1 MLGEVVPDLGVGPD
15 AATEAWPRSTATTE
29 GLALVTPPAEM
40 IERARLAALR
50 SPCAKSRRGVV
61 VYDPGAVRLLGRG
74 WNGQPEPFGCSGDDA
89 CRAACGKLC
98 VHAESRALATAR
110 LSTHADK
117 HDLHNTHLL
126 HVKVV
131 DELVVAG
138 GPPSCWQCSRE
149 ILDADLGGVWLFEER
164 TGARSWRFYT
174 AVEFHEATLLHAGLP
189 VRIVEPKDEW

>member
-1 MLGEVVPDLGVGPD
+1 
-15 AATEAWPRSTATTE
+15 
-29 GLALVTPPAEM
+29 VTPPAEM
-40 IERARLAALR
+40 VELARLAALR

-61 VYDPGAVRLLGRG
+61 VYDPGTVRLLGRG
-74 WNGQPEPFGCSGDDA
+74 WNGQPEPFACSGDDA

-98 VHAESRALATAR
+98 VHAESRALAKAR

-149 ILDADLGGVWLFEER
+149 ILDADLGGVWLFEDAALSGHAYDLLSPR
-164 TGARSWRFYT
+164 QAWRFYT
-174 AVEFHEATLLHAGLP
+174 AIEFHAATLRACGLP
-189 VRIVEPKDEW
+189 VARGR